1 MIDLRA
7 FREKASWQLVVF
19 ILLYL
24 VAALVF
30 LAVFLP
36 THCGK
41 RIYWRSE
48 RVEMAA
54 DNLLRVVSG
63 RSTLETQKMDVQRRL
78 YALGQRIPSQYD
90 LFAVLEL
97 ITELSTSAG
106 VTLESLEHVPLE
118 ANSSSASGVIPLSF
132 ILTGDGTV
140 YSLILQLQELL
151 PTLQITELLLVYIG
165 DTN

>member
-1 MIDLRA
+1 MHWG
-7 FREKASWQLVVF
+7 RESHLN
-19 ILLYL
+19 
-24 VAALVF
+24 
-30 LAVFLP
+30 
-36 THCGK
+36 T
-41 RIYWRSE
+41 
-48 RVEMAA
+48 
-54 DNLLRVVSG
+54 
-63 RSTLETQKMDVQRRL
+63 T
-78 YALGQRIPSQYD
+78 

-165 DTN
+165 DGQFQVMVDADLRVLILGRASASHWQRPAQTPLELVNLPNLGFGVPFEILAQFLQA